1 MQGTPHTLTLDLP
14 APASLARQVTTIVVH
29 CAATPSGRVIGGR
42 PLGQAGWRSPSTH
55 IDEWHRARGFR
66 RAAAWVAR
74 HNPLLKH
81 IGYHY
86 VIDVDGRL
94 WPGRHLAEA
103 GAHAAGHNARSVGIC
118 LVGGMEPEAA
128 AYTAEQWAT
137 LAQLVLRLA
146 QHFGI
151 PLRLPS
157 GQLGG
162 VCGHRD
168 VGGAVGPDVTGASKP
183 SRPLKTCPGFDVG
196 QWLAAGMTA
205 PLRHLF
211 DRQAGVQP

>member
-1 MQGTPHTLTLDLP
+1 MQGTPHTLKLDLP

-42 PLGQAGWRSPSTH
+42 PRGQAGWRSPSAH

-86 VIDVDGRL
+86 VIDVDGQL
-94 WPGRHLAEA
+94 WLGRHLAEA
-103 GAHAAGHNARSVGIC
+103 GAHAVGHNARSVGIC

-128 AYTAEQWAT
+128 YTAEQWAT
-137 LAQLVLRLA
+137 LAELVQRLA

-151 PLRLPS
+151 PLQRPS
-157 GQLGG
+157 VKEGG

-168 VGGAVGPDVTGASKP
+168 VGGDVGPDIAATSKP
-183 SRPLKTCPGFDVG
+183 SRPLKTCPGFSVG
-196 QWLAAGMTA
+196 QWLDSGMKA
-205 PLRHLF
+205 PARHLIN
-211 DRQAGVQP
+211 RPGGVQP

>member
-1 MQGTPHTLTLDLP
+1 MQA
-14 APASLARQVTTIVVH
+14 APQH
-29 CAATPSGRVIGGR
+29 
-42 PLGQAGWRSPSTH
+42 H
-55 IDEWHRARGFR
+55 

-86 VIDVDGRL
+86 VVDVDGRL

-118 LVGGMEPEAA
+118 LVGGLEDEGL
-128 AYTAEQWAT
+128 YTPAQWQT
-137 LAQLVLRLA
+137 LAQLVQRLA

-151 PLRLPS
+151 PLQLPAQ
-157 GQLGG
+157 GRGG

-168 VGGAVGPDVTGASKP
+168 LGGDVGPDLTGNTKP
-183 SRPLKTCPGFDVG
+183 ARMLKTCPGFDVAA
-196 QWLAAGMTA
+196 WLAAGLVPA
-205 PLRHLF
+205 ERHVLGP
-211 DRQAGVQP
+211 AGEAAA